1 MSEEKEIEDNNNNEE
16 NELDDVN
23 DYENLELL
31 EKGEEND
38 LANVEEY
45 KEKIRRTG
53 VIYISHIP
61 IGMTVNN
68 LKKLLKDFGVTRVY
82 LVPLKEKVTD
92 ENGKKVQG
100 YKEGWCEFEEK
111 LLAKLAE
118 YKLNGKPIGGKRTCP
133 YKDDLWTI
141 KYLHKFKWHHLT
153 EKMNF
158 NKNVREKRLKA
169 EMAQS
174 KRENEFILK
183 NFEKSKMLNKKKN
196 REDGKEEEKEEKEDK
211 GLEDIKKR
219 FKQKKPIIKNNK

>member
-1 MSEEKEIEDNNNNEE
+1 MSEEKEIEDNNNEE
-16 NELDDVN
+16 NKIDDVN

-31 EKGEEND
+31 EKGEDND
-38 LANVEEY
+38 LQNVEEY

-53 VIYISHIP
+53 VIYISYIP

-183 NFEKSKMLNKKKN
+183 NYEKSKMLNKKKN
-196 REDGKEEEKEEKEDK
+196 REDNKEEEINEKEDK